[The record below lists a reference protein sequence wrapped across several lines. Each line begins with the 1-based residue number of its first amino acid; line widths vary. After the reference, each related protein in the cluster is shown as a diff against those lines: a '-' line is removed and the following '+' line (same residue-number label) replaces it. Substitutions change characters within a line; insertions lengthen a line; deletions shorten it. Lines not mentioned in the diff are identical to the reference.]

1 MMTPSVVT
9 RTISMQTEFNPF
21 KTVRLSQ
28 ESNDSTVVRLEV
40 DGGWRNANTRFYR
53 VVKYDDIT
61 TAPSYVPTQYHFVF
75 LIDALGLVI

>member
-40 DGGWRNANTRFYR
+40 DGGCISVLTGNFSELSRAFISFY
-53 VVKYDDIT
+53 
-61 TAPSYVPTQYHFVF
+61 
-75 LIDALGLVI
+75 GVILMQFRKLASHV